1 MARDNTETSNPT
13 RANLALA
20 RRHMTRRALWFILVP
35 VSAMVV
41 FSVVSFN
48 GDWTY
53 VGLAGAM
60 VLVVLGMMYLERR
73 RTERLLPPAYREL
86 LAEVVEGSG
95 AGLPGSE
102 EANAAMARLAHLQ
115 AEMDAL
121 ADRSPEIQDINPRL
135 GMWAAALGAALWLVV
150 AAVALFVHEKRGAFV
165 CAMMSAFFG
174 GLAWFAHE
182 ERKERRD
189 AVAMLVPRASGE
201 RGAAGD
207 GAWHSPERDPLR

>member
-1 MARDNTETSNPT
+1 MARHIAETSNPA
-13 RANLALA
+13 RAKLALA
-20 RRHMTRRALWFILVP
+20 RRHVTRRALWFILVP

-53 VGLAGAM
+53 VALAGAM
-60 VLVVLGMMYLERR
+60 VLVVLGMLYLERR

-86 LAEVVEGSG
+86 LAEVVEGSEAG
-95 AGLPGSE
+95 APGSE
-102 EANAAMARLAHLQ
+102 EAHAARERLAHLE
-115 AEMDAL
+115 AEMDAR

-135 GMWAAALGAALWLVV
+135 GMWAAALGAALWLI
-150 AAVALFVHEKRGAFV
+150 AAAAALFVHEKRGAFV

-182 ERKERRD
+182 ERKERED
-189 AVAMLVPRASGE
+189 AVAMLVPRMSRE
-201 RGAAGD
+201 RSAARD
-207 GAWHSPERDPLR
+207 GGRHSRDRDP